1 MNNRQKGNRGEDL
14 AASYL
19 RDQGLAILE
28 RNYRCAR
35 GEIDLI
41 AEREGY
47 LVFIEAKYRKNSGAG
62 YPEEAGDERKRQA
75 LGRAARA
82 YLAQNG
88 LLEKPCRFDVVSVS
102 GDRVRVI
109 ENAFWL

>member
-1 MNNRQKGNRGEDL
+1 MSSPEMG
-14 AASYL
+14 
-19 RDQGLAILE
+19 
-28 RNYRCAR
+28 
-35 GEIDLI
+35 
-41 AEREGY
+41 AERM
-47 LVFIEAKYRKNSGAG
+47 
-62 YPEEAGDERKRQA
+62 DERKRQA

>member
-1 MNNRQKGNRGEDL
+1 MNRRAVG
-14 AASYL
+14 AAYEAAAAAYL
-19 RDQGLAILE
+19 EKLGYRILE
-28 RNYRCAR
+28 RNFRCAR

-41 AEREGY
+41 AEKDGY
-47 LVFIEAKYRKNSGAG
+47 LVFIEVKYRKNSGAG
-62 YPEEAGDERKRQA
+62 YPEEAVDERKRQA

-82 YLAQNG
+82 YLAKNG

>member
-1 MNNRQKGNRGEDL
+1 MNRRAVG
-14 AASYL
+14 AAYEAAAAAYL
-19 RDQGLAILE
+19 EKLGYRILE
-28 RNYRCAR
+28 RNFRCAR

-41 AEREGY
+41 AEKDGY
-47 LVFIEAKYRKNSGAG
+47 LVFIEVKYRKNSGAG
-62 YPEEAGDERKRQA
+62 YREEAVVERKRLA

-82 YLAQNG
+82 YLAKNG
-88 LLEKPCRFDVVSVS
+88 ILEKPCRFVVVSVS